1 MKFTNGYWLNRDE
14 YIVNSP
20 LEAFDAMV
28 VETTTTQAM
37 PCVFTQPTTVSTLAV
52 TCWMSVQRR

>member
-28 VETTTTQAM
+28 VEKDDDNYASDALR
-37 PCVFTQPTTVSTLAV
+37 VY
-52 TCWMSVQRR
+52 